1 MPVLDEYTT
10 ENGDMC
16 TTSHPD
22 MSGSGEPCHCSRM
35 EIFQRKIDGHTDL
48 EPRSRTGS
56 LLTIA
61 VINSNGI
68 VVRRFVGYTSVE
80 ELLSEMYPSR

>member
-1 MPVLDEYTT
+1 
-10 ENGDMC
+10 
-16 TTSHPD
+16 
-22 MSGSGEPCHCSRM
+22 M
-35 EIFQRKIDGHTDL
+35 EIFQREIDGHTDL

-80 ELLSEMYPSR
+80 ELLSEVYPST